1 VLQENLN
8 REACVARRWD
18 LKVVVLNE
26 RIYNSGGEAPRN
38 VATYRTLQT
47 HPYGQVGRLVKTL
60 SQCRPVSE
68 PPERRTKLLVV
79 DDEPVIRQFLE
90 VAVRDMGF
98 DVQVAETLSDAIA
111 RCEAQAFD
119 IVLVDKN
126 LPDGS
131 GLELCEKL
139 ATANADCKVALMTG
153 YANLSS
159 AVESMRH
166 GVADYFVKPLDLT
179 DLEARIRRMAHTLQL
194 ERQNRTLI
202 QELRGKNRVLE
213 GLSVRDPV
221 TNLFNHG
228 HFQDCISRE
237 VARSKQHGHQ
247 FALVTVALD
256 RFSEVNSKLGHAA
269 GDRVLHTIASLLGGD
284 GGGGSGEFRL
294 ALEETAGR
302 LGGDVF
308 GLLLPE
314 TSKNSAAAK
323 LQIFRHEL
331 QLVCERDPHLPIVTA
346 SIGIAEFPADGLDRE
361 TLLKSS
367 DLAMAAA
374 KSSGGDSLVSYAD
387 ELRSSAQQNAAA
399 AVLRLHALGRS
410 LANQSFRFEYQPIVD
425 VRNWQI
431 AGYEAL
437 CRPTDDAFRH
447 ISELL
452 DTTALAGRFWELGRI
467 LRTLSVGPL
476 ERLPPPALLF
486 INLHPQDLSDP
497 QLLETHTTVRRWA
510 SRIVF
515 EITETE
521 ALSDYGAVRECIHVL
536 RSQGFRIALD
546 DLGSGYSG
554 LNSLA
559 MLAPDFVKLDM
570 ELIRG
575 ITPQSRPAR
584 LIQHIREFCL
594 DEGIQTIAEGV
605 ETREELSVIQSLGV
619 ELVQGYFFAQP
630 SAPFCE
636 IARRPTPSLM
646 PPGPPAP

>member
-1 VLQENLN
+1 MKTLPQ
-8 REACVARRWD
+8 C
-18 LKVVVLNE
+18 KPM
-26 RIYNSGGEAPRN
+26 SGAPR
-38 VATYRTLQT
+38 Q
-47 HPYGQVGRLVKTL
+47 PKI
-60 SQCRPVSE
+60 
-68 PPERRTKLLVV
+68 LVV

-90 VAVRDMGF
+90 VAVTDMGY
-98 DVQVAETLSDAIA
+98 QVEVIETLGDAIA
-111 RCEAQAFD
+111 RCEIPDFD

-131 GLELCEKL
+131 GLELCERL
-139 ATANADCKVALMTG
+139 GTAGADCKVALMTG

-159 AVESMRH
+159 AVEAMRH
-166 GVADYFVKPLDLT
+166 GVADYFVKPLDLS
-179 DLEARIRRMAHTLQL
+179 DLEARIQRIAHTLQL
-194 ERQNRTLI
+194 ERQNRILVK
-202 QELRGKNRVLE
+202 ELQGKNRVLE
-213 GLSVRDPV
+213 GLSARDPV

-228 HFQDCISRE
+228 HFQDCITRE

-247 FALVTVALD
+247 FALATVALD

-308 GLLLPE
+308 GLILPE

-331 QLVCERDPHLPIVTA
+331 QLVCERDAHLPIVTA
-346 SIGIAEFPADGLDRE
+346 SIGIAEFPGDGLDRE

-367 DLAMAAA
+367 ELAMAAA
-374 KSSGGDSLVSYAD
+374 KSSGGDSLVSYAE
-387 ELRSSAQQNAAA
+387 ELRSSAQQSA
-399 AVLRLHALGRS
+399 AVAVQRLHALGRS
-410 LANQSFRFEYQPIVD
+410 LANQSFRFEYQPIVN
-425 VRNWQI
+425 VKHWQI

-437 CRPTDDAFRH
+437 CRPTDEAFKH
-447 ISELL
+447 VGELL

-467 LRTLSVGPL
+467 LRALAVGPL
-476 ERLPPPALLF
+476 ARLAEPAGLF

-497 QLLETHTTVRRWA
+497 QLLESDPAVLRWA
-510 SRIVF
+510 SRVVF

-521 ALSDYGAVRECIHVL
+521 ALTDYGAVRECIQVL
-536 RSQGFRIALD
+536 RSQGFRVALD

-575 ITPQSRPAR
+575 ITPHSRPAR

-619 ELVQGYFFAQP
+619 ELVQGYYFARP
-630 SAPFCE
+630 SEPFCA
-636 IARRPTPSLM
+636 ISRRPTPSLL
-646 PPGPPAP
+646 PAGPAR